1 MLHKVNV
8 WKPKMYSRSAKDTQN
23 FHSLEE
29 VSRQIPQKEK
39 DYKDCRLSSWSI
51 FFFRGKLAVKLFLVV

>member
-8 WKPKMYSRSAKDTQN
+8 WKPKMYSRSEKDTRN

-39 DYKDCRLSSWSI
+39 DYKYKDCRLSSWSI
-51 FFFRGKLAVKLFLVV
+51 FFFQG

>member
-51 FFFRGKLAVKLFLVV
+51 FFFQG